1 VRIAI
6 VARNAFGM
14 ISGNLTGHIG
24 GVERQTALMARWL
37 AGRGHHV
44 SLITWNE
51 GGPAEEIID
60 RVRVIK
66 TCRVSAGLPI
76 LRFFVPRWRSLNA
89 ALRAA
94 NAELY
99 YQNGA
104 QHVTGQVAI
113 WCRYHG
119 RKFIFSAASDKDCG
133 PWIATCRTLRE
144 SLLYRHGLHHADQI
158 IVQTSSQAE
167 MLRVATGLSA
177 RALPMPGEDFAA
189 GNELRRAHPDDPPLL
204 LLVGRISP
212 EKNVE
217 MFIELARVLHD
228 MRFLI
233 VGPGDRPQAYVR
245 SMTELA
251 NDVPNLEFFGPADR
265 QQLCQLYC
273 SATALCC
280 TSHYEGFP
288 NTFIEA
294 WSLGLP
300 VISTV
305 DPDRVIATHGL
316 GAHVSCVDEMQLQIR
331 QLVSSVVRRDA
342 VAHNAR
348 TYFLKTHQLDVVM
361 ERFERV
367 FLETI

>member
-6 VARNAFGM
+6 VARNAYGM
-14 ISGNLTGHIG
+14 ISGNPTGHIG
-24 GVERQTALMARWL
+24 GVERQTVLMARWL
-37 AGRGHHV
+37 AGRGHNV

-66 TCRVSAGLPI
+66 TCRVNAGLPI
-76 LRFFVPRWRSLNA
+76 LRFFVRWKSLNV

-99 YQNGA
+99 YQSGA
-104 QHVTGQVAI
+104 QYSTGQVAI
-113 WCRYHG
+113 WCRYQG
-119 RKFIFSAASDKDCG
+119 RKFIFSAASDNDCG
-133 PWIATCRTLRE
+133 DWGAPRRTLRKG
-144 SLLYRHGLHHADQI
+144 LFYRHGLRHADQI
-158 IVQTSSQAE
+158 IVQTSAQAE
-167 MLRVATGLSA
+167 MLKEATGLST
-177 RALPMPGEDFAA
+177 RVLPIAGEDFAA
-189 GNELRRAHPDDPPLL
+189 GNELGRAHPDNPPLL
-204 LLVGRISP
+204 LLVGRISA

-217 MFIELARVLHD
+217 MFIELARALHD
-228 MRFLI
+228 MRFVI
-233 VGPGDRPQAYVR
+233 VGPGDPAQAYVR
-245 SMTELA
+245 SMAELA
-251 NDVPNLEFFGPADR
+251 NDVPNLEVLGRIDR
-265 QQLCQLYC
+265 QQLRQLYC

-305 DPDRVIATHGL
+305 DPDGVIATHGL
-316 GAHVSCVDEMQLQIR
+316 GAHVSGLDEMQAQIR
-331 QLVSSVVRRDA
+331 QLVSSVVRRNA
-342 VAHNAR
+342 VSDNAR
-348 TYFLKTHQLDVVM
+348 TYFIKTHQLDVVM